1 MSLKFG
7 VFDHMDR
14 GAVPLGRQYEE
25 RLKLIEAY
33 DRAGFHAYHLAEHHA
48 TPLGMAPS
56 PSVFLAAVAQRTK
69 RLRFG
74 ALVHT
79 LSLYHP
85 LRLAE
90 EICMLDQLSGGRLEL
105 GIGKGISPHELAY
118 YGVAPEKAQ
127 GLYVEASSVI
137 LKALAGGTLNFKGE
151 HFHFE
156 DVPIE
161 MTPVQKPHPPLWCG
175 TSNPEGTRWFA
186 EHRVNCVTN
195 APGKRARAITDRYR
209 EEWEK
214 LGHRASELPFVGMAR
229 HVIVAESEAEAM
241 KVGRGAYETWFQSF
255 MLLWNRYG
263 TKPPNVVLPTD
274 FTDFVRAGFA
284 FVGTPGEVRQRMLE
298 EIEAAGVNYLLCRF
312 AFGDLP
318 FEVSQRSVS
327 LFASEVMTKL
337 SGSSLKEPLSL
348 GGEIVANA

>member
-1 MSLKFG
+1 MSLTFG
-7 VFDHMDR
+7 VFDHMDQS
-14 GAVPLGRQYEE
+14 AVPLGRQYEE

-90 EICMLDQLSGGRLEL
+90 EICMLDQMSGGRLEL

-127 GLYVEASSVI
+127 GLYVEASAVI
-137 LKALAGGTLNFKGE
+137 LKALAGGTLTFKGE
-151 HFHFE
+151 HFRFDE
-156 DVPIE
+156 VPIE

-175 TSNPEGTRWFA
+175 TSSPEGTRWFA

-195 APGKRARAITDRYR
+195 APAARARAITDRYR

-214 LGHRASELPFVGMAR
+214 LGHRPEALPFIGMAR
-229 HVIVAESEAEAM
+229 HIIVAETENAAM
-241 KVGRGAYETWFQSF
+241 KAGRPAYEKWFRSF
-255 MLLWNRYG
+255 MLLWNRHG
-263 TKPPNVVLPTD
+263 TKPPNVVLPED
-274 FTDFVRAGFA
+274 FTDFVRGGFA
-284 FVGTPGEVRQRMLE
+284 FVGTPDAVRERMLAAT
-298 EIEAAGVNYLLCRF
+298 EAAGINYMLCRF

-318 FEVSQRSVS
+318 YEVSRRSVD
-327 LFASEVMTKL
+327 LFEAEVMPKMTRKATLEETAKL
-337 SGSSLKEPLSL
+337 PG
-348 GGEIVANA
+348 

>member
-7 VFDHMDR
+7 VFDHMDQ
-14 GAVPLGRQYEE
+14 GALPLHRQYEE

-33 DRAGFHAYHLAEHHA
+33 DRLGFYAYHLAEHHA

-90 EICMLDQLSGGRLEL
+90 EICMLDQMSGGRLEL

-137 LKALAGGTLNFKGE
+137 LKALAGGTLSFKGE
-151 HFHFE
+151 HFRFDE
-156 DVPIE
+156 VPIE
-161 MTPVQKPHPPLWCG
+161 MAPVQRPHPPLWCG
-175 TSNPEGTRWFA
+175 TSNPEGTAWFA

-195 APGKRARAITDRYR
+195 APSKRARAITDRYR

-214 LGHRASELPFVGMAR
+214 LGRRPSELPFMGMAR
-229 HVIVAESEAEAM
+229 HIIVAETEDEAM
-241 KVGRGAYETWFQSF
+241 KAGKPAYEKWFKSF

-263 TKPPNVVLPTD
+263 TKPPNVALPED
-274 FTDFVRAGFA
+274 FTDFVRGGFA
-284 FVGTPGEVRQRMLE
+284 FVGTPDVVRERMLE
-298 EIEAAGVNYLLCRF
+298 EIEAAGINYMLCRF

-318 FEVSQRSVS
+318 HEVSRCSLE
-327 LFASEVMTKL
+327 LFAREVM
-337 SGSSLKEPLSL
+337 GEGMASLP
-348 GGEIVANA
+348 A

>member
-7 VFDHMDR
+7 VFDHMDQ

-33 DRAGFHAYHLAEHHA
+33 DRFGFHAYHLAEHHA

-56 PSVFLAAVAQRTK
+56 PSVFLAAVAQRTR

-90 EICMLDQLSGGRLEL
+90 EICMLDQMSGGRLEL
-105 GIGKGISPHELAY
+105 GLGKGISPHELAY

-127 GLYVEASSVI
+127 DLYVEASTVI
-137 LKALAGGTLNFKGE
+137 LKALEGGTLSFNGE
-151 HFHFE
+151 HFRFA

-161 MTPVQKPHPPLWCG
+161 MMPVQRPHPPLWCG

-186 EHRVNCVTN
+186 ENRVNCVTN
-195 APGKRARAITDRYR
+195 APAKRARAITDRYR
-209 EEWEK
+209 QEWEK
-214 LGHRASELPFVGMAR
+214 LGHRPAELPFIGMAR
-229 HVIVAESEAEAM
+229 HIIVAESDAEAM
-241 KVGRGAYETWFQSF
+241 EFGRSAYSKWYRSF
-255 MLLWNRYG
+255 MLLWNLYG

-274 FTDFVRAGFA
+274 FTEFVRGGFA
-284 FVGTPGEVRQRMLE
+284 FVGTPDEVRERMLA
-298 EIEAAGVNYLLCRF
+298 EIEAAGINYLLCRF

-318 FEVSQRSVS
+318 FEVSRRSVD
-327 LFASEVMTKL
+327 LFATEVMGKLMTKL
-337 SGSSLKEPLSL
+337 P
-348 GGEIVANA
+348 A